1 MTVFRGFLRDIA
13 LKKYQGKIGKN
24 PTLRWSRLA
33 KTLENI
39 MATPM
44 LHRPSIR
51 HRDGEANH
59 RWLVL
64 TSVKPTHQAKA
75 SCPQERDL
83 GSQETSETDLRGDR
97 SQRDRFLANITHLVL
112 EVFAP

>member
-64 TSVKPTHQAKA
+64 TSVKPPHQATSSSHLIK
-75 SCPQERDL
+75 PRPVVL
-83 GSQETSETDLRGDR
+83 KNETSDLRR
-97 SQRDRFLANITHLVL
+97 LQKLT
-112 EVFAP
+112 

>member
-1 MTVFRGFLRDIA
+1 MTVFRSFVREIA
-13 LKKYQGKIGKN
+13 LNKYQVGIGN
-24 PTLRWSRLA
+24 NETLQGVILA
-33 KTLENI
+33 KTLENFT
-39 MATPM
+39 ATLM

-59 RWLVL
+59 RWLVP
-64 TSVKPTHQAKA
+64 TSVKPPHQAKA
-75 SCPQERDL
+75 NCPQERDL

-97 SQRDRFLANITHLVL
+97 PQRDRFLANITHLVS